1 MTYNYISRRNFLKG
15 SLAGMTLVLS
25 AGPLGFRI
33 VNASDKDV
41 TAFSPTSWF
50 TVTPDNK
57 VTIFVGN
64 SEMGQG
70 VLTAHAMIVAD
81 ELEADWKQVEV
92 RQGPAGDA
100 FKSPL
105 LGVQLTAGSAS
116 VRGFYEPL
124 RKTGATGRAMLV
136 KAAAQTWK
144 VPETECQASMGT
156 VKHIKSGRALTY
168 GKLCQEA
175 AKLQVPQEV
184 TLKKE
189 SEFRYIGKT
198 MPRVDVPLKVS
209 GKAVYGVDVKLKD
222 LHYAV
227 IARPPAYG
235 AKPLSFDE
243 KAAGEVKGVKK
254 VFQVPM
260 GIAVCAETLDSAL
273 KGRDALAVKW
283 DKGVLPEMD
292 DAYVEKSLVD
302 DLGKPMASAVKTGD
316 AKKEIGEAAM
326 KHEATYYVPCVAHAT
341 MEPMNCTA
349 SVTADRCEV
358 WAPTQIQSAPV
369 AIGAKLTGLPKEK
382 IFVNTTFLG
391 GGFGRRSKPDF
402 VVEAILCSKALGKPV
417 KVMWTR
423 EEDIKY
429 DAFRPP
435 TSHRVAAAL
444 DAQGR
449 LIAWSHKLVCPSI
462 LKDIRPEAIKDG
474 VDFYC
479 LWGLADAPQSPHWI
493 NRIQYEIPN
502 LDIEFLISQLPMP
515 VAVWRSVQNGP
526 NAFVIESFMDELA
539 HAAGKDPLEFRLQ
552 ALKNNMRAHRVLET
566 VAEKA
571 GWGKSIPQGQARGIA
586 QHACFGT
593 YTAQVA
599 DISVDKKNGKIK
611 VHRNVIAV
619 DCGPRVNPG
628 PLVQQIQ
635 GGIILALS
643 TTLKEQVHF
652 ANGGVK
658 SANFD
663 DYGVIRMSEVPDI
676 EVHIVNSTE
685 KMGGIGELGVPT
697 TAPAVANA
705 FFNATGVRIRRLPLS
720 PGNVLAALTK
730 V

>member
-1 MTYNYISRRNFLKG
+1 MTYNSISRRNFLKG

-57 VTIFVGN
+57 VTIFIGN

-70 VLTAHAMIVAD
+70 VWTAHAMIVAD

-198 MPRVDVPLKVS
+198 MPRVDVPVKVS

-349 SVTADRCEV
+349 SVTVDRCEV
-358 WAPTQIQSAPV
+358 WAPTQIQAAPV